1 MFLVA
6 PENRYSQALVEAGV
20 PVNWVFTG
28 CNSDPASTN
37 IQPGETV
44 LMTCARLGL
53 EPAALFLLEQSV
65 SPVDVS
71 VCLESGA
78 TVFHLAVESEL
89 RDLCKCLVSKHDV
102 NPNQFRSIRLTSEL
116 PTSAVSSSPV
126 TEQQQREAL
135 KPADSSNKPMN
146 PFDLFPDDDEKLHE
160 SGASFDP
167 GAPQLT
173 ERMDPDGQGQ
183 PSTLTEV
190 SGTVPIAENAPCERR
205 TPLHLALLHEMY
217 DLIELY
223 LEHRARREPNWFLL
237 DHDGESVFSLA
248 LWSTQFDLANRILI
262 AASKSSYGR
271 KLSSENVDDE
281 TRADVLAQFSAKSG
295 LPTLLHR
302 AVTRGQLETVR
313 FLIRHGVD
321 VNSSL
326 SNSQSDSAIDLG
338 TETEPNRLVC
348 PLLTALMGGMQPI
361 ADILVASGA
370 DVDCWRAFSGTS
382 ILVTLLHRAIYERD
396 EITAEY
402 LIKNNCDVNAVAK
415 CPSSGDYSVP
425 HNLTCLQ
432 LHLAWKPIHMAA
444 SLGLLRIVQ
453 SLVKCTRTEIS
464 CQEAEGNTAL
474 HIAVRNG
481 HDKIVTALLG
491 CPVFDCTVKNVHG
504 HTAFY
509 VAMNSRNVKAAQSI
523 LERDPTL
530 ALQTDKLGRN
540 FLHLAVQNVDA
551 AAIFFLIQTGMDMNQ
566 RVADANQYTPLH
578 LAIIAGV
585 PEDIFRSLLLAG
597 ASTEDR
603 TTQKYTPLHLCVVHN
618 RPELLYC
625 LIETGANVNEQDSEM
640 NTPLHLAVRTGH
652 TACLTVL
659 LSQQTTDPCIMNVR
673 GQFPIHLL
681 AEHNPSIAVEM
692 LQFLFEVT
700 VAPQINAKDAS
711 GNTPLLLA
719 YRANNIAL
727 CIALVHAGASMGT
740 ANTDG
745 HSVFSLSR
753 QRTGT
758 AAPDRIL
765 SQILDSLVQEP
776 RWEDGLACI
785 ECNAK
790 FGLTTRKHHC
800 RHCGRLL
807 CALCSNFELPIIKF
821 GINKPVRVCETCFYF
836 LNNPLGM

>member
-1 MFLVA
+1 MSHSRFSLSIQLNACTRPAGSTLLHLLAKIGSNDKDEKQQLELARLLLKRHANLYALDASGKNALTIFSFDPHTHLAHSLTYSSTPVPSTPVHVCILHNSKSMFDLLLDHADLQTDWAAVMQHCSVSPLWFALLADFGQTRTQLLRSAGFDGCLRNREFFGREWHIAIKVVQCRSTEIGKQLKHLTVVDVDIIERGNAKVNMFLVA
-6 PENRYSQALVEAGV
+6 PENRYSLALVEAGV

-116 PTSAVSSSPV
+116 PTSTVSSSPV

-361 ADILVASGA
+361 ADILVARGA

-402 LIKNNCDVNAVAK
+402 LIKKIISNKLPHERVT
-415 CPSSGDYSVP
+415 SDYK
-425 HNLTCLQ
+425 Q
-432 LHLAWKPIHMAA
+432 
-444 SLGLLRIVQ
+444 
-453 SLVKCTRTEIS
+453 TRTGETNK
-464 CQEAEGNTAL
+464 GVGM
-474 HIAVRNG
+474 AV
-481 HDKIVTALLG
+481 
-491 CPVFDCTVKNVHG
+491 
-504 HTAFY
+504 
-509 VAMNSRNVKAAQSI
+509 
-523 LERDPTL
+523 
-530 ALQTDKLGRN
+530 
-540 FLHLAVQNVDA
+540 
-551 AAIFFLIQTGMDMNQ
+551 
-566 RVADANQYTPLH
+566 
-578 LAIIAGV
+578 
-585 PEDIFRSLLLAG
+585 
-597 ASTEDR
+597 
-603 TTQKYTPLHLCVVHN
+603 
-618 RPELLYC
+618 
-625 LIETGANVNEQDSEM
+625 
-640 NTPLHLAVRTGH
+640 
-652 TACLTVL
+652 
-659 LSQQTTDPCIMNVR
+659 
-673 GQFPIHLL
+673 
-681 AEHNPSIAVEM
+681 
-692 LQFLFEVT
+692 
-700 VAPQINAKDAS
+700 
-711 GNTPLLLA
+711 
-719 YRANNIAL
+719 YRL
-727 CIALVHAGASMGT
+727 
-740 ANTDG
+740 
-745 HSVFSLSR
+745 
-753 QRTGT
+753 
-758 AAPDRIL
+758 
-765 SQILDSLVQEP
+765 
-776 RWEDGLACI
+776 
-785 ECNAK
+785 
-790 FGLTTRKHHC
+790 
-800 RHCGRLL
+800 
-807 CALCSNFELPIIKF
+807 
-821 GINKPVRVCETCFYF
+821 
-836 LNNPLGM
+836 